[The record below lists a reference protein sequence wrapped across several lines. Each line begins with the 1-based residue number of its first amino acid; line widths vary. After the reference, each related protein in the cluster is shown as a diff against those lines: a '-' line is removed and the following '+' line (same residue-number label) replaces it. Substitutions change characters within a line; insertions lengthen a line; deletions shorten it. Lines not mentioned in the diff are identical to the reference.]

1 MSLVDRI
8 DPPPARHVFRWDLD
22 KTYLRTDFD
31 TIRQLVKTALEKASE
46 KVNVPGTAA
55 LMREL
60 KREETRVLIVS
71 GSPRQ
76 MRRVI
81 EDKLRLDGVVWDE
94 LVLKDNLGN
103 VLRGRFRSMRNQVGY
118 KLPVLLESRL
128 RYGLAVPETLFGDDA
143 EADAFVYSLY
153 ADIVAGRVSRELMS
167 EVMEAARLY
176 PDERGRL
183 LQFFDE
189 LTKAREKAG
198 GLVGV
203 EPVRR
208 IFIHLDKLTPPT
220 RFSAYG
226 PRLVPIY
233 NYFQSALVLHGRRAA
248 ELALGDQGRA
258 RDGAGLRLQ
267 PHLAVELV
275 PGSDS
280 PRDPRLAGGGRA
292 GGRADNAQPGARGA
306 AAGAGHPRGVRGR
319 VASLGAPPPA
329 ARRRRCGLSRAHRRR
344 ATADGQEAAAVGER
358 GLVGAGKR
366 LPQGS
371 GLELDPQILRDRG
384 GSVVVGGASQRRQP
398 SSRNAQAP
406 SWIPKF

>member
-8 DPPPARHVFRWDLD
+8 DPPPARQLFRWDLD

-31 TIRQLVKTALEKASE
+31 TFRQLVKTALEKASE

-103 VLRGRFRSMRNQVGY
+103 VLRGRFRAMRNQVGY

-128 RYGLAVPETLFGDDA
+128 RYGLDVPETLFGDDA

-153 ADIVAGRVSRELMS
+153 ADIVAGRVSRELLS

-189 LTKAREKAG
+189 LTQAREKAG
-198 GLVGV
+198 GLVGI

-233 NYFQSALVLHGRRAA
+233 NYFQSALVLMADGQLNSLSVIKVALEMVQGYGYNLISLSNSFQDLIRR
-248 ELALGDQGRA
+248 GIPVSQ
-258 RDGAGLRLQ
+258 
-267 PHLAVELV
+267 V
-275 PGSDS
+275 
-280 PRDPRLAGGGRA
+280 
-292 GGRADNAQPGARGA
+292 
-306 AAGAGHPRGVRGR
+306 AGALAEALTTHNPVLAALLPAPDILAAFAGR

-329 ARRRRCGLSRAHRRR
+329 PTPVDVDYRALIDDARPRTDKKRRLSANE
-344 ATADGQEAAAVGER
+344 D
-358 GLVGAGKR
+358 
-366 LPQGS
+366 
-371 GLELDPQILRDRG
+371 
-384 GSVVVGGASQRRQP
+384 
-398 SSRNAQAP
+398 
-406 SWIPKF
+406 